1 MVVLKLWLGA
11 RDDVKEGR
19 RPLVRNRAFGDM
31 GGLKTPFVPFCS
43 ADEGRGD
50 VISAG
55 YKALLSG
62 VVGVCEVIE
71 AFDARFV

>member
-19 RPLVRNRAFGDM
+19 RPFGDI
-31 GGLKTPFVPFCS
+31 GGLKTPSVPSCPD
-43 ADEGRGD
+43 DEGRSD
-50 VISAG
+50 VISAA
-55 YKALLSG
+55 YETLLSV

-71 AFDARFV
+71 AVDVRLV